1 MPALTVAAVRKTAA
15 QIHRQEIRDTLAPGL
30 YLVVQPKPSGAKS
43 WALRFRRP
51 DGRPAKLTLGPVD
64 LGEKETADAPVLGA
78 ALTLRQAREL
88 ANQID
93 RARVRG
99 VDVIAER
106 KQSAGTEFGDAVRQF
121 FADYKT
127 KRHTRPRR
135 WRDDAR
141 LLGLRWPAG
150 ADPATHTPE
159 VIKGGLAATWASKP
173 VATIDGAAIHSVVEA
188 ARREG
193 IPGLARRNGS
203 ASEARGRK
211 MHAALSILFR
221 WLLQRRLVTSN
232 PTVGVWH
239 PGAPPARDRVLSA
252 DELRAFWRACD
263 QARAPYGP
271 LLQVLLLT
279 GCRLNEVVGMQRS
292 ELTDGVWTIPG
303 TRTKNARPHTLP
315 LPPLAQTII
324 AAAPAVEGGLVFS
337 FSNRR
342 LTGFSRVKA
351 QLDQRMGAVLPWRL
365 HDLRRTCASGMQR
378 LGVRAE
384 VVERCLNH
392 VSGSYRGVAGIYQR
406 DPMHDEMR
414 KAFARWA
421 AHVRKVVA

>member
-15 QIHRQEIRDTLAPGL
+15 QTHRQEIRDTLAPGL

-64 LGEKETADAPVLGA
+64 LGEKETAEAPVLGA

-106 KQSAGTEFGDAVRQF
+106 KQSAGTEFGHAVRQF
-121 FADYKT
+121 FSDYKT

-141 LLGLRWPAG
+141 LLGLRWPVG
-150 ADPATHTPE
+150 ADPATHAPE

-173 VATIDGAAIHSVVEA
+173 VAAIDGAAIHSLVEA

-203 ASEARGRK
+203 TSETRGRK

-239 PGAPPARDRVLSA
+239 PGAPPARDRALT
-252 DELRAFWRACD
+252 DHELRAFWRACD
-263 QARAPYGP
+263 EAGAPYGP
-271 LLQVLLLT
+271 LLQMLTLT

-303 TRTKNARPHTLP
+303 ARTKNHRPHALP
-315 LPPLAQTII
+315 LPPLALTLI
-324 AAAPAVEGGLVFS
+324 AAAPAVEGTELVFT
-337 FSNRR
+337 FTGKR

-351 QLDQRMGAVLPWRL
+351 QLNQRMGAVPPWRL
-365 HDLRRTCASGMQR
+365 HDLRRTAASGMQR

-384 VVERCLNH
+384 VIERCLNH
-392 VSGSYRGVAGIYQR
+392 VSGAYRGVAGIYQR
-406 DPMHDEMR
+406 DPMLEEMR
-414 KAFARWA
+414 EAFARWA
-421 AHVRKVVA
+421 AHVQGLV